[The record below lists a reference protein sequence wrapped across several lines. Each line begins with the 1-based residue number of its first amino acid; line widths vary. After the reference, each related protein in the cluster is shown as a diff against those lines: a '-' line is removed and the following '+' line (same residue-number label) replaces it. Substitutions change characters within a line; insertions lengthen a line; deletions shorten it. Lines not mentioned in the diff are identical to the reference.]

1 MEGVGFVYDGSSGK
15 NTQPTYPNDS
25 KFRTN
30 LAFVL
35 FQIYQKTLIRANIGT
50 LPDALKHLKTEMNTP
65 EVRHSRFHRKFTGA
79 IAAFLFTTL
88 YNCLN
93 TFLAFKTPQNS
104 AKIVSSINA
113 TLE

>member
-1 MEGVGFVYDGSSGK
+1 MEGVGFVYDGPSGK

-65 EVRHSRFHRKFTGA
+65 EVRHSRFHRKFTGV
-79 IAAFLFTTL
+79 IAAFLFTIFT
-88 YNCLN
+88 
-93 TFLAFKTPQNS
+93 TA
-104 AKIVSSINA
+104 
-113 TLE
+113 